1 MMDGRAITEHKL
13 IIKIIDK
20 NECAKYDPFGLC
32 YVDDCMSCPNARVKI
47 IREDD
52 IVMRDDFKDKRNVQ
66 RYHTI
71 NYFKRLFS
79 REGINFFEEV
89 YNKKF
94 TKLEKWILNRIF
106 KRISEGENN
115 YDA

>member
-13 IIKIIDK
+13 IIKIIDE
-20 NECAKYDPFGLC
+20 NECAKYDPIGLC

-47 IREDD
+47 IREDG
-52 IVMRDDFKDKRNVQ
+52 IVMRNDFKDKRNVQ

-71 NYFKRLFS
+71 YYFKRLFS

-94 TKLEKWILNRIF
+94 TKLEKWILNKIF
-106 KRISEGENN
+106 KKMSEGEK
-115 YDA
+115 